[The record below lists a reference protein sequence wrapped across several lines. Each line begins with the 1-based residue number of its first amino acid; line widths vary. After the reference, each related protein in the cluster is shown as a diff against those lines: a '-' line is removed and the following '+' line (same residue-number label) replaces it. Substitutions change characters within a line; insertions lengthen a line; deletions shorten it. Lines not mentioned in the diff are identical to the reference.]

1 MSDTMEPI
9 PRSQGP
15 LDHHMS
21 PSADWQQAGP
31 PVPGAYPPGGQ
42 YPQDSPYRPGDQY
55 PQDSPY
61 PDGGKD
67 EPGGQYPLTGAFQ
80 QLGPSQP
87 WPEAPAGAMPGVG
100 APALPGGP
108 DQYSQGDAYLGLY
121 DNGPGQF
128 PPGQFP
134 PGQFGPGIQ
143 YGPGGQG
150 LLSRLPFEL
159 SPVAVAVAVAVA
171 VGILLVVVGAHS
183 LS

>member
-1 MSDTMEPI
+1 MSDTMEPM

-15 LDHHMS
+15 FDHHMS
-21 PSADWQQAGP
+21 PSADWQQAAP
-31 PVPGAYPPGGQ
+31 PVPGAYPPSGQ
-42 YPQDSPYRPGDQY
+42 YPQDSPYPG
-55 PQDSPY
+55 
-61 PDGGKD
+61 GGKD

-80 QLGPSQP
+80 QLEPSQP

-108 DQYSQGDAYLGLY
+108 DQYSQGDAYLGPY
-121 DNGPGQF
+121 DNG
-128 PPGQFP
+128 PGQFP

-143 YGPGGQG
+143 YGPGGLG

-159 SPVAVAVAVAVA
+159 SPVAVAVAVAVV